1 MPIFLDQ
8 PGYGDRG
15 PDGLGWNRL
24 SLNAHFDRR
33 HQCGWQ
39 PTDFPTLFESMTGRQ
54 RWGGYERCHRLA
66 PGWCGQCPVQARV
79 LAREGGLEWPPGVAV
94 FLARVRPLPPTP
106 GAMWADPA
114 SGRSTLDLYAWPDE
128 RTAIPA
134 TWQEVRR
141 TPGVRIGWAWHD
153 DDGQA
158 FWLTRDN
165 PAAATAVV
173 RERRLGA
180 GTRHALYETSE
191 GPRLALV
198 ICPGPCDHD
207 AHHLR
212 HLAADLAV
220 CPSGIVGPVFPE
232 RLPGLRGV
240 TFAYEDGRGVLCRN
254 GRVTTVSWGVPLRR
268 SAAAALVAYAVRLAA
283 AA

>member
-1 MPIFLDQ
+1 M
-8 PGYGDRG
+8 
-15 PDGLGWNRL
+15 
-24 SLNAHFDRR
+24 A
-33 HQCGWQ
+33 
-39 PTDFPTLFESMTGRQ
+39 
-54 RWGGYERCHRLA
+54 
-66 PGWCGQCPVQARV
+66 
-79 LAREGGLEWPPGVAV
+79 GVAV

-114 SGRSTLDLYAWPDE
+114 SGRGTLDLYAWPDE

-173 RERRLGA
+173 HGRRPGT
-180 GTRHALYETSE
+180 GTRHALYETPE
-191 GPRLALV
+191 GPRPAGV
-198 ICPGPCDHD
+198 VCHGPCDHD

-220 CPSGIVGPVFPE
+220 SPSGPATVVPE

-240 TFAYEDGRGVLCRN
+240 TLAYEDGRGVLRRN
-254 GRVTTVSWGVPLRR
+254 DRVTTVSWGVPLRR
-268 SAAAALVAYAVRLAA
+268 SAAAALVAHAVRLAA